1 MSAALAKHAPARP
14 RAGPTADGTTAFP
27 KGRTIMRSITRLGMT
42 LGALAVLATLPAAS
56 FAQTPSAPGAA
67 DRAARTIIVTG
78 QGSVDATPDQAR
90 ITMGVEAVR
99 PTAQAAQNAANTVMD
114 QIVRQVTALG
124 IPKEQIRTSSLDLTP
139 QRKPGSDNNPITGY
153 VATNRVTVVVDDLRL
168 TGRVVDAAV
177 GAGANEVDSLSF
189 GLKDPSA
196 YRARALRLA
205 VQDAQATAAALA
217 SAAAVGPIHLV
228 RVEELGSSAPPRLM
242 IAAPAQ
248 AMTTVLPGMVTVTA
262 SVRAV
267 YAF

>member
-1 MSAALAKHAPARP
+1 
-14 RAGPTADGTTAFP
+14 
-27 KGRTIMRSITRLGMT
+27 MRSITRLGMT

-228 RVEELGSSAPPRLM
+228 QVEELGSSAAPRLM
-242 IAAPAQ
+242 VAAPAQ
-248 AMTTVLPGMVTVTA
+248 AMTTVLPGIVTVTA